1 MAQNIMGENLN
12 WKKGLQYFI
21 LSAVVYFIVT
31 MPVRHFFSLMPVAE
45 MRPAAVFPP
54 LFGMIY
60 GFWGALG
67 CAVANLIADIGTGYS
82 LSMCI
87 CSFPIQFLMGILPY
101 LLWYRIPLRGEE
113 KPSFPKMDTT
123 AHVLKYMLIILVDSA
138 VVTILLGMEMK
149 AFGITEV
156 FSKATFMMFLNN
168 LDFCYVLGL
177 PLFTL
182 VSVWR
187 ERHISLNERLILIFL
202 MLVLLAAF
210 LTGITSWREA
220 VHVSTQPQYLWT
232 GIWTNIATTINIFFL
247 VEIAF
252 LLYMEKRI
260 TVPIEKLAHLAN
272 NYVQLGGEK
281 LNSKDFKDA
290 CAPYVNDH
298 MEVGNLAKSYVRMIT
313 DLDEYMEHLTKV
325 TAEKERIGAEL
336 DVATHIQSSMLP
348 STFPA
353 FPDRNEFDIYATMNP
368 AKEVG
373 GDFYDFFMVDD
384 THLAVVM
391 ADVSGKGVPA
401 ALFMVIGKTLI
412 KDHTQPKGSL
422 GDVFTDVN
430 NLLCASNSEGM
441 FITAF
446 EGVLD
451 LVTGELRYVNA
462 GHEIPY
468 ICRKNDNFE
477 PYKVKAG
484 FVLAGMEQMQYKEE
498 SVQLEVGD
506 RLFLYTDGVPEA
518 TNANSELYGSER
530 LCQCLNRNKDTTPE
544 VLLKRVKG
552 DVDLFVGD
560 VPQFDDI
567 TMLCLE
573 YKEQCKKG
581 IEYRI

>member
-1 MAQNIMGENLN
+1 MAQNITGENLN

-21 LSAVVYFIVT
+21 LSAVVYYIVT

-67 CAVANLIADIGTGYS
+67 CAVANLIADIGAGYS
-82 LSMCI
+82 LSMCL

-101 LLWYRIPLRGEE
+101 LLWYRIPLHGEE

-138 VVTILLGMEMK
+138 IVTLLLGMEMK
-149 AFGITEV
+149 VFGITEV
-156 FSKATFMMFLNN
+156 FSKATFIMFLNN

-182 VSVWR
+182 VSFWR
-187 ERHISLNERLILIFL
+187 KRHISLNERLILIFL

-210 LTGITSWREA
+210 LTGISSWREA
-220 VHVSTQPQYLWT
+220 IHVSTQPQYLWT
-232 GIWTNIATTINIFFL
+232 RIWTNIATTINIFFL

-252 LLYMEKRI
+252 LIYMEKRV

-281 LNSKDFKDA
+281 LNSKDFIDA
-290 CAPYVNDH
+290 CTPYVNDR

-412 KDHTQPKGSL
+412 KDHTQPGETL
-422 GDVFTDVN
+422 GKVFTDVN
-430 NLLCASNSEGM
+430 NLLCDSNSEGM

-451 LVTGELRYVNA
+451 LATGELRYVNA

-468 ICRKNDNFE
+468 ICRKNKNFE

-484 FVLAGMEQMQYKEE
+484 FVLAGMKQMQYKEG
-498 SVQLEVGD
+498 SIQLEAGD

-518 TNANSELYGSER
+518 TNANNELYGSER
-530 LCQCLNRNKDTTPE
+530 LCQCLNQNKDTTPE

-552 DVDLFVGD
+552 DVDLFAGD

-573 YKEQCKKG
+573 YKEQYKKG
-581 IEYRI
+581 IEYNQ

>member
-1 MAQNIMGENLN
+1 MVQNITGESIN
-12 WKKGLQYFI
+12 WKKGIQHFI
-21 LSAVVYFIVT
+21 LSGLVYFVVT

-45 MRPAAVFPP
+45 MRSAAVFPP

-67 CAVANLIADIGTGYS
+67 CAVANLIAGIGAGYS
-82 LSMCI
+82 LSMSI

-101 LLWYRIPLRGEE
+101 LLWYHIPLRGEE

-177 PLFTL
+177 PLFTF
-182 VSVWR
+182 VSFWR

-220 VHVSTQPQYLWT
+220 VYVSTQPQYIWNR
-232 GIWTNIATTINIFFL
+232 IWTNISTTINIFFL

-252 LLYMEKRI
+252 LIYMERRI

-281 LNSKDFKDA
+281 LNSQDFIDA
-290 CAPYVNDH
+290 CEPYVNDN
-298 MEVGNLAKSYVRMIT
+298 MEVGNLAKSYVRMIR
-313 DLDEYMEHLTKV
+313 DLDVYMEHLTKV

-348 STFPA
+348 CSFPA
-353 FPDRNEFDIYATMNP
+353 FPDRNEFDVYATMNP

-373 GDFYDFFMVDD
+373 GDFYDFFMVDQ

-391 ADVSGKGVPA
+391 AD
-401 ALFMVIGKTLI
+401 
-412 KDHTQPKGSL
+412 KDHTQPGQSL

-430 NLLCASNSEGM
+430 NLLCDSNSEGM

-484 FVLAGMEQMQYKEE
+484 FVLAGMEQMQYKEG
-498 SVQLEVGD
+498 SVQLKVGD

-518 TNANSELYGSER
+518 TNANNELYGSER
-530 LCQCLNRNKDTTPE
+530 LCHCLNQNKDTTPE
-544 VLLKRVKG
+544 VLLQRVKR
-552 DVDLFVGD
+552 DVDLFVGE

-573 YKEQCKKG
+573 YKEQCKEEGKA
-581 IEYRI
+581 

>member
-1 MAQNIMGENLN
+1 MVQNITGESIN
-12 WKKGLQYFI
+12 WKKGIQHFI
-21 LSAVVYFIVT
+21 LSGLVYFVVT

-45 MRPAAVFPP
+45 MRSAAVFPP

-67 CAVANLIADIGTGYS
+67 CAVANLIAGIGAGYS
-82 LSMCI
+82 LSMSI

-101 LLWYRIPLRGEE
+101 LLWYHIPLRGEE

-177 PLFTL
+177 PLFTF
-182 VSVWR
+182 VSFWR

-220 VHVSTQPQYLWT
+220 VYVSTQPQYIWNR
-232 GIWTNIATTINIFFL
+232 IWTNISTTINIFFL

-252 LLYMEKRI
+252 LIYMERRI

-281 LNSKDFKDA
+281 LNSQDFIDA
-290 CAPYVNDH
+290 CEPYVNDN
-298 MEVGNLAKSYVRMIT
+298 MEVGNLAKSYVRMIR
-313 DLDEYMEHLTKV
+313 DLDVYMEHLTKV

-348 STFPA
+348 CSFPA
-353 FPDRNEFDIYATMNP
+353 FPDRNEFDVYATMNP

-373 GDFYDFFMVDD
+373 GDFYDFFMVDQ

-412 KDHTQPKGSL
+412 KDHTQPGQSL

-430 NLLCASNSEGM
+430 NLLCDSNSEGM

-484 FVLAGMEQMQYKEE
+484 FVLAGMEQMQYKEG

-518 TNANSELYGSER
+518 TNANNELYGSER
-530 LCQCLNRNKDTTPE
+530 LCHCLNRNKDTTPE
-544 VLLKRVKG
+544 VLLQRVKR
-552 DVDLFVGD
+552 DVDLFVGE

-573 YKEQCKKG
+573 YKEQCKEEGKA
-581 IEYRI
+581 

>member
-1 MAQNIMGENLN
+1 MVHSITGEKLN
-12 WKKGLQYFI
+12 WKKAILSFI
-21 LSAVVYFIVT
+21 LSGVVYFVVT

-54 LFGMIY
+54 LFGMLF

-67 CAVANLIADIGTGYS
+67 CATANLLLDIGAGYP

-87 CSFPIQFLMGILPY
+87 CSFPIQLLMGILPY
-101 LLWYRIPLRGEE
+101 FLWYLIPLRGEE

-123 AHVLKYMLIILVDSA
+123 AHVLKYMLIIFVDSA
-138 VVTILLGMEMK
+138 IVTVLLGVEMK
-149 AFGITEV
+149 AFGITEA

-168 LDFCYVLGL
+168 LDFCYVMGL
-177 PLFTL
+177 PLFTV
-182 VSVWR
+182 VSFQR
-187 ERHISLNERLILIFL
+187 KRQISLNERLILIFL
-202 MLVLLAAF
+202 LLVLLAAF
-210 LTGITSWREA
+210 LTGVTTWREA
-220 VHVSTQPQYLWT
+220 VHFSTQPQYLWT
-232 GIWTNIATTINIFFL
+232 RIWTNIATTITAFFL

-252 LLYMEKRI
+252 LYYMEKRV
-260 TVPIEKLAHLAN
+260 TVPIEKLAHLAGH
-272 NYVQLGGEK
+272 YVQPGGEK
-281 LNSKDFKDA
+281 LDSKEFIDA
-290 CAPYVNDH
+290 CTPYVKDR

-353 FPDRNEFDIYATMNP
+353 FPERREFDIYATMNP

-373 GDFYDFFMVDD
+373 GDFYDFFLVDD
-384 THLAVVM
+384 THLAVVI

-412 KDHTQPKGSL
+412 KDHTQPGQSL

-430 NLLCASNSEGM
+430 NLLCDSNSEGM

-462 GHEIPY
+462 GHEKPY
-468 ICRKNDNFE
+468 ICRKNMNYE
-477 PYKVKAG
+477 PYKVKSG
-484 FVLAGMEQMQYKEE
+484 FVLAGMEQIQYKEGTIQME
-498 SVQLEVGD
+498 PGD

-518 TNANSELYGSER
+518 TNADYELYGSEK
-530 LCQCLNRNKDTTPE
+530 LWQCLNQNKDKTLKA
-544 VLLKRVKG
+544 LLQSVKE
-552 DVDLFVGD
+552 DVQQFAGD
-560 VPQFDDI
+560 VPQFDDM

-573 YKEQCKKG
+573 YAEQCKK
-581 IEYRI
+581 EREA